1 MRRLFLVLFIISPSL
16 IFSQEKNNP
25 LYTISGKIIDNTTQ
39 LPIEDATIIFKST
52 DLNQIKFGG
61 ITNARGKFSIDVEEG
76 TYNASVEYLSYQTK
90 KLNISTIT
98 RDLNIGT
105 IELELDTEFL
115 DEIEIIGEK
124 STLEFKANKLIY
136 NVGKDISAASGVATD
151 LLNNIPSVS
160 VSPEGEISIRGQ
172 KATVMING
180 KTSTLTKDEA
190 IKSLPAGSIEKVEV
204 ITNPGA
210 KYKASTTGIINI
222 TLKKGKDEGLN
233 ASITTSGG
241 VKDYYGGLLTLN
253 HKSKTVNFFTNTSY
267 SHSNPITTASYKNEY
282 FNNGVSTSFL
292 NEESDFNNKRT
303 TFVSTIG
310 SDFYISKNTTLTT
323 SLNYSNLNYDTS
335 SLTNTN
341 FLDTSHIETSSN
353 ERNYLGDFTNEII
366 EVIAEFEHNFK
377 KEGRKITSYVIYTN
391 DEERKDNK
399 VTNSNPNFT
408 NEDYTESVNLT
419 NTIFDLNF
427 ESPLSKN
434 SNYAIGYNGE
444 FGNVPFINTGSLTN
458 TDINYSE
465 NVHQGFID
473 YEMEGEKLYFN
484 VGLRAEFVEATI
496 DYVNSNTIQL
506 KKYNDVFPSLS
517 IDYSLNNSNSLSVS
531 YRKGISRPTP
541 HDLQPFEEKISETS
555 SYIGN
560 ENIDP
565 IYYDL
570 SNLSYVFSKEKIT
583 LSSSLFFRRYNDYSQ
598 LVTFE
603 TGETINGAPKII
615 TTPRN
620 IGKVDQYGI
629 DFTTSFKAFKN
640 LNITAYA
647 ILYNFAQTGAYES
660 INTNN
665 EPILLDFNN
674 ENVEGNFSVQAQ
686 LKIPTLF
693 NIQINT
699 KHYTNSKGPFSTR
712 KAYTFASAAIN
723 KDLFNKDA
731 TISLTVDDVF
741 KSRVTDRDRFDTNY
755 FSKSLIEN
763 KYRTIILSFT
773 YRFNQSKKDRR
784 IDFDTE
790 KNIKPN
796 Y

>member
-76 TYNASVEYLSYQTK
+76 TYNASVEYLSYKTK
-90 KLNISTIT
+90 ELNISTIT

-105 IELELDTEFL
+105 IKLELDTEYL
-115 DEIEIIGEK
+115 DEIEIVGEK

-180 KTSTLTKDEA
+180 KTSTLTKAEA

-253 HKSKTVNFFTNTSY
+253 HKSKVVNFFTNTSY

-377 KEGRKITSYVIYTN
+377 KEGRKITSYV
-391 DEERKDNK
+391 
-399 VTNSNPNFT
+399 S
-408 NEDYTESVNLT
+408 
-419 NTIFDLNF
+419 
-427 ESPLSKN
+427 
-434 SNYAIGYNGE
+434 
-444 FGNVPFINTGSLTN
+444 
-458 TDINYSE
+458 
-465 NVHQGFID
+465 
-473 YEMEGEKLYFN
+473 
-484 VGLRAEFVEATI
+484 
-496 DYVNSNTIQL
+496 
-506 KKYNDVFPSLS
+506 
-517 IDYSLNNSNSLSVS
+517 
-531 YRKGISRPTP
+531 
-541 HDLQPFEEKISETS
+541 
-555 SYIGN
+555 
-560 ENIDP
+560 
-565 IYYDL
+565 
-570 SNLSYVFSKEKIT
+570 
-583 LSSSLFFRRYNDYSQ
+583 
-598 LVTFE
+598 
-603 TGETINGAPKII
+603 
-615 TTPRN
+615 
-620 IGKVDQYGI
+620 
-629 DFTTSFKAFKN
+629 
-640 LNITAYA
+640 
-647 ILYNFAQTGAYES
+647 
-660 INTNN
+660 
-665 EPILLDFNN
+665 
-674 ENVEGNFSVQAQ
+674 
-686 LKIPTLF
+686 
-693 NIQINT
+693 
-699 KHYTNSKGPFSTR
+699 
-712 KAYTFASAAIN
+712 
-723 KDLFNKDA
+723 
-731 TISLTVDDVF
+731 
-741 KSRVTDRDRFDTNY
+741 
-755 FSKSLIEN
+755 
-763 KYRTIILSFT
+763 
-773 YRFNQSKKDRR
+773 
-784 IDFDTE
+784 
-790 KNIKPN
+790 
-796 Y
+796 